1 LDVTWWR
8 LYKCSITKEIRL
20 LYPEQKRGS
29 HLRLN
34 FSCMG
39 FGRTDLF
46 RIEQGDRGD
55 KSQKKAGFILGGKKG
70 GLTKIQG

>member
-1 LDVTWWR
+1 LDITWWR
-8 LYKCSITKEIRL
+8 LYKCSITKEVRL

-39 FGRTDLF
+39 FGQTDLSW
-46 RIEQGDRGD
+46 IEQGSGKD
-55 KSQKKAGFILGGKKG
+55 KSQKKTDLSWG
-70 GLTKIQG
+70 